1 MHAENLVQKLTK
13 ENYDLQKQLELMQ
26 LEKDQIAKVEK
37 QIVEEDD
44 RGKEIQQLQR
54 ELQLKNI
61 EVKVYANKLK
71 LLREENATVRMQ
83 LLDPSNI
90 KRIGGR
96 PHQLFIDQAI
106 AEAEAEAG
114 GTGIGVPKS

>member
-1 MHAENLVQKLTK
+1 
-13 ENYDLQKQLELMQ
+13 
-26 LEKDQIAKVEK
+26 
-37 QIVEEDD
+37 
-44 RGKEIQQLQR
+44 
-54 ELQLKNI
+54 
-61 EVKVYANKLK
+61 
-71 LLREENATVRMQ
+71 MQ

-114 GTGIGVPKS
+114 GTGIGVPKSQSYVAQSKANLMVDFGRIELTHDVVLLQEEMKELHVENAVLKDRLANYSGTQDERDKAVNDLIVKL